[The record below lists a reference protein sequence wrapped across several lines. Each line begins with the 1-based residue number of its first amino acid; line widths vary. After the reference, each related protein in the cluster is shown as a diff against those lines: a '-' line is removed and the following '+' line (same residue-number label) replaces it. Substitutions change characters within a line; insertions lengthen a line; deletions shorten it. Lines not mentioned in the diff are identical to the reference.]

1 MTCAGYAKDVSGG
14 RERERTQKH
23 WWPLIGNLE
32 EEGLLFIL
40 SYFGTVSNCY
50 QWEVLLFKKMH
61 QYVDKCFPGIT
72 SSMWVNFF
80 KLEENRVS
88 VIPPSKELLL
98 ME

>member
-1 MTCAGYAKDVSGG
+1 MQRMSLGEEKEKEHRNTGG
-14 RERERTQKH
+14 L
-23 WWPLIGNLE
+23 WLGNLE

-72 SSMWVNFF
+72 SSTWVNF
-80 KLEENRVS
+80 LN
-88 VIPPSKELLL
+88 
-98 ME
+98 